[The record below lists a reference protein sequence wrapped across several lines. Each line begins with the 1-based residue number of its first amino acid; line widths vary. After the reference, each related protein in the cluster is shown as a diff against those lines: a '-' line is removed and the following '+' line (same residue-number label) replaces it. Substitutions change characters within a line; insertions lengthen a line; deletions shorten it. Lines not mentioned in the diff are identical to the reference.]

1 MCETRICNRL
11 GAEMNIKIIIKY
23 IIISILLIF
32 VLINITLQ
40 LVFEFYESDKIDK
53 FISELKVE
61 LSKDDSKLN
70 AKTTDYVKNKL
81 SYKYEY
87 PSAFVLHYILFQD
100 KNLGMLLSKELKF
113 NNIKNLKRLFLLT
126 VAVKEQ
132 KI

>member
-1 MCETRICNRL
+1 
-11 GAEMNIKIIIKY
+11 MNIKIIIKY